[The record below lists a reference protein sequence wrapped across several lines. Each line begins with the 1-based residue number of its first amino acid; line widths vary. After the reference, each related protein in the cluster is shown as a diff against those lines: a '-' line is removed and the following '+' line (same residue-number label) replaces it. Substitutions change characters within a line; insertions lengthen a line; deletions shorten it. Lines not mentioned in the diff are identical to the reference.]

1 MFNQLAERFV
11 SIFRDLRG
19 LGKITDSNIQQTS
32 REIRRVLLE
41 ADVNIV
47 VAKDFVNRVK
57 DRAEGTKVL
66 RSVKPGEQFIKI
78 IHDELVALLGNDVK
92 SLELG
97 SKKPAVILMAGLQ
110 GAGKTTTCGKLA
122 FLLKKQNKTVMLAAA
137 DVYRPAAIEQLVQ
150 VGKSIDVPVYEQ
162 GAGDPVAICQSAVD
176 EAKASKTDV
185 VILDTA
191 GRLHVDGE
199 MMNEI
204 QEISEAVS
212 PNETL
217 FVVDGMTGQ
226 DAVNS
231 AKAFAAA
238 LPLTGTIL
246 TKLDGDARG
255 GAAVSI
261 AAVTGIPIKFIGV
274 SEKVEGLEAFDPER
288 IVNRILG
295 LGDVVSLVE
304 KAQDLFDEND
314 TKKLEDK
321 IKNATFDLEDFRE
334 QLKQIKSMG
343 SLNQLMGMMPG
354 MNRKLM
360 KGMDFD
366 DKKLIWTDAIISSMT
381 FEERKN
387 PIIIDG
393 SRRSRISKGS
403 GRTVQE
409 INQLLKQF
417 TEMKK
422 MMKKMGKMKLP
433 KNLKNQMMGLN

>member
-1 MFNQLAERFV
+1 MFNQLAERFE

-66 RSVKPGEQFIKI
+66 KSIKPGEQFIKI
-78 IHDELVALLGNDVK
+78 IHDELVVLLGNDVK
-92 SLELG
+92 TLELG

-122 FLLKKQNKTVMLAAA
+122 LLLKKQKKSVMLAAA

-150 VGKSIDVPVYEQ
+150 VGRSIDVPVYEQ
-162 GAGDPVAICQSAVD
+162 GAGDPVAICQSAVE

-212 PNETL
+212 PNEIM

-261 AAVTGIPIKFIGV
+261 SAVTGVPIKFIGV
-274 SEKVEGLEAFDPER
+274 SEKVEGLEPFDPER

-295 LGDVVSLVE
+295 FGDVVSLVE
-304 KAQDLFDEND
+304 KAQDFVNEDD
-314 TKKLEDK
+314 AKKLEEK
-321 IKNATFDLEDFRE
+321 LKNATFDLDDFRK

-343 SLNQLMGMMPG
+343 SLNQIMSMMPG

-366 DKKLIWTDAIISSMT
+366 DKKIIWTDAIISSMT

-387 PIIIDG
+387 PSIIDG

-422 MMKKMGKMKLP
+422 MMKKMGKMKMP
-433 KNLKNQMMGLN
+433 KNLKNQMMGIN

>member
-1 MFNQLAERFV
+1 MFNQLAERFE

-66 RSVKPGEQFIKI
+66 KSIKPGEQFIKI

-92 SLELG
+92 TLELG

-122 FLLKKQNKTVMLAAA
+122 LLLKKQKKSVMLAAA

-150 VGKSIDVPVYEQ
+150 VGRSIDVPVYEQ
-162 GAGDPVAICQSAVD
+162 GAGDPVAICQSAVE
-176 EAKASKTDV
+176 EAKASKADV

-212 PNETL
+212 PNEIM

-261 AAVTGIPIKFIGV
+261 SAVTGVPIKFIGV
-274 SEKVEGLEAFDPER
+274 SEKVEGLEPFDPER

-295 LGDVVSLVE
+295 FGDVVSLVE
-304 KAQDLFDEND
+304 KAQDFVNEDD
-314 TKKLEDK
+314 AKKLEEK
-321 IKNATFDLEDFRE
+321 LKNATFDLDDFRK

-343 SLNQLMGMMPG
+343 SLNQIMSMMPG

-366 DKKLIWTDAIISSMT
+366 DKKIIWTDAIISSMT

-387 PIIIDG
+387 PSIIDG

-422 MMKKMGKMKLP
+422 MMKKMGKMKMP
-433 KNLKNQMMGLN
+433 KNLKNQMMGIN

>member
-1 MFNQLAERFV
+1 MFNQLAERFE

-66 RSVKPGEQFIKI
+66 RSIKPGEQFIKI

-304 KAQDLFDEND
+304 KAQELFDEND

>member
-1 MFNQLAERFV
+1 MFNQLAERFE

-304 KAQDLFDEND
+304 KAQELFDEND

-334 QLKQIKSMG
+334 QLKQIKTMG

-354 MNRKLM
+354 MNQKLM

>member
-1 MFNQLAERFV
+1 MFNQLAERFE

-66 RSVKPGEQFIKI
+66 RSIKPGEQFIKI

>member
-1 MFNQLAERFV
+1 MFNQLAERFE

>member
-1 MFNQLAERFV
+1 MFNQLAERFE

-304 KAQDLFDEND
+304 KAQELFDEND

-343 SLNQLMGMMPG
+343 SLNQVMGMMPG

-409 INQLLKQF
+409 INQLLNQF

>member
-1 MFNQLAERFV
+1 MFNQLAERFE

-32 REIRRVLLE
+32 REIRRLLLE

-66 RSVKPGEQFIKI
+66 KSVKPGEQFIKI

-122 FLLKKQNKTVMLAAA
+122 FLLKKQKKSVLLAAA

-150 VGKSIDVPVYEQ
+150 VGKSIDVPVYEE

-212 PNETL
+212 PNETM

-261 AAVTGIPIKFIGV
+261 AAVTGVPIKFIGV

-314 TKKLEDK
+314 AKKLEEK
-321 IKNATFDLEDFRE
+321 LKNATFDLEDFRE

-343 SLNQLMGMMPG
+343 SLNQIMGMMPG

-433 KNLKNQMMGLN
+433 KNLKNQMLGLN